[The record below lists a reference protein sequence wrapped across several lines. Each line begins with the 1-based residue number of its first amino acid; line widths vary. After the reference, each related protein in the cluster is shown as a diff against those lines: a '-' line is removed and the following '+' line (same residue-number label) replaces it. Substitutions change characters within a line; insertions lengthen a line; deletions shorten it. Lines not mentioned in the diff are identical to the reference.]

1 MADDINRLF
10 DEQNVRKHA
19 DRGWE
24 GPVHNQ
30 GRAPGDVSSAYPNSL
45 LSNPMLSG
53 RGNAPVR
60 AAVMQR
66 AQQTHGNRAVQRYT
80 RAVQRSAADTA
91 SEEVPLGDRIRSR
104 AGGGHSL
111 DAGVQRTLE
120 AGLGTDLSGVRVHTD
135 AEADSMARSVDAV
148 AFTTGNDIFFRSGT
162 YDPHSTQGLRLLA
175 HEVTHT
181 VQQSQGP
188 VDGTPAPGG
197 VKISDPSD
205 SYEQAAES
213 VAARVLSGVHAGGGG
228 QAGSASGGGSQV
240 QRQADEE
247 EEMQAMRPSVY
258 ASTPVQRADAPEEEE
273 MQAMR
278 PSTYAAM
285 PVQRAAEEEEEPVA
299 TMRPSTYAAMPVQ
312 RQADEEEEM
321 QAMRPSVYASTP
333 VQRADAPEEE
343 EMQAMRP
350 SIYTSTPIQRQ
361 ADEEEQV

>member
-1 MADDINRLF
+1 MADNISSYIDSDNI
-10 DEQNVRKHA
+10 RKHA

-24 GPVHNQ
+24 GPVHSTRPEA
-30 GRAPGDVSSAYPNSL
+30 GRDSASVYPSSL
-45 LSNPMLSG
+45 LGNPALSG

-60 AAVMQR
+60 AAVIQQ

-80 RAVQRSAADTA
+80 RAIQRSAASAQADA
-91 SEEVPLGDRIRSR
+91 EEVPLAERIQSR

-120 AGLGTDLSGVRVHTD
+120 AGLEADLSGVRVHTD

-188 VDGTPAPGG
+188 VDGTPAEGG

-213 VAARVLSGVHAGGGG
+213 AAARVLSGVNAGSGG

-240 QRQADEE
+240 QRQADEEEMQAMRPSTYASMPVQRADAPEEEEMQTMRPSTYSSMPVQRADAPEE

-273 MQAMR
+273 M
-278 PSTYAAM
+278 
-285 PVQRAAEEEEEPVA
+285 
-299 TMRPSTYAAMPVQ
+299 
-312 RQADEEEEM
+312 
-321 QAMRPSVYASTP
+321 
-333 VQRADAPEEE
+333 
-343 EMQAMRP
+343 
-350 SIYTSTPIQRQ
+350 
-361 ADEEEQV
+361 

>member
-1 MADDINRLF
+1 MADDISSYIDSDNI
-10 DEQNVRKHA
+10 RKHA
-19 DRGWE
+19 DRGWD
-24 GPVHNQ
+24 GPVHSTRPEA
-30 GRAPGDVSSAYPNSL
+30 GRDRAFVYSSSL
-45 LSNPMLSG
+45 LGNPALSG

-60 AAVMQR
+60 TAVIQQ

-80 RAVQRSAADTA
+80 RAIQRSAASAQADA
-91 SEEVPLGDRIRSR
+91 EEVPLAERIQSR

-111 DAGVQRTLE
+111 DAGVQRKLE
-120 AGLGTDLSGVRVHTD
+120 AGLGADLSGVRVHTD

-188 VDGTPAPGG
+188 VDGTPAEGG

-213 VAARVLSGVHAGGGG
+213 AAARVLSGVNASSGG

-278 PSTYAAM
+278 PSTYASM
-285 PVQRAAEEEEEPVA
+285 
-299 TMRPSTYAAMPVQ
+299 
-312 RQADEEEEM
+312 
-321 QAMRPSVYASTP
+321 P

-343 EMQAMRP
+343 EMQTMRP
-350 SIYTSTPIQRQ
+350 SVYASTPLQRQ
-361 ADEEEQV
+361 TDEEEQI